1 MSVQFIIDSA
11 ADYTPQEAQERRITL
26 LPMTIIFGKE
36 VYLDRVELTVEQ
48 FYEKLIES
56 DRLPTT
62 CQIPPATFSDAFAQA
77 VAQGDTVVA
86 VTISSKLSGTYQ
98 SAALAAQDFPGKV
111 FVVDSLN
118 ATLGERIL
126 IEYGLRLR
134 DQGLEA
140 RVIAQ
145 ELTEKREKIHLLAL
159 LDTLE
164 YLKKGGRISPATA
177 LAGTLLSIKPVVT
190 VENGEVAM
198 AGKARG
204 SRQGNNLLRQ
214 LIEKCG
220 GVNFE
225 MPYCLA
231 YTGLSDYLLQKYIA
245 DSAELWQGRTDQLPI
260 AAVGATVGTHVGPG
274 AVAVAFFSA

>member
-11 ADYTPQEAQERRITL
+11 ADYTLHEAQERWITL

-62 CQIPPATFSDAFAQA
+62 CQIPPASFSDAFSQA

-98 SAALAAQDFPGKV
+98 NAALAAQDFPGKV

-134 DQGLEA
+134 DQRLEA
-140 RVIAQ
+140 REIAQ

-245 DSAELWQGRTDQLPI
+245 DSAELWQGRTDRLPI

>member
-11 ADYTPQEAQERRITL
+11 ADYTLHEAQERWITL

-62 CQIPPATFSDAFAQA
+62 CQIPPASFSDAFSQA

-98 SAALAAQDFPGKV
+98 NAALAAQDFPGKV

-134 DQGLEA
+134 DQRLEA
-140 RVIAQ
+140 REIAQ

-245 DSAELWQGRTDQLPI
+245 DSAELWQGRTDKLPI

>member
-1 MSVQFIIDSA
+1 MSVKFIIDSA
-11 ADYTPQEAQERRITL
+11 ADYTPQEAQERRMTL

-62 CQIPPATFSDAFAQA
+62 CQIPPASFSDAFAQA

-86 VTISSKLSGTYQ
+86 VTISSKLSGTFQ

-140 RVIAQ
+140 GQIAQ

-245 DSAELWQGRTDQLPI
+245 DSAELWQGRTDRLPI

>member
-11 ADYTPQEAQERRITL
+11 ADYTLQEAQEQRITL

-62 CQIPPATFSDAFAQA
+62 CQIPPASFSDAFSQA

-140 RVIAQ
+140 GQIAQ
-145 ELTEKREKIHLLAL
+145 ELTEKRKKIHLLAL

-245 DSAELWQGRTDQLPI
+245 DSAELWQGRTDRLPI

-274 AVAVAFFSA
+274 AVAVAFFSV

>member
-11 ADYTPQEAQERRITL
+11 ADYTLQEAQEQRITL

-62 CQIPPATFSDAFAQA
+62 CQIPPASFSDAFSQA

-140 RVIAQ
+140 REIAQ

-245 DSAELWQGRTDQLPI
+245 DSAELWQGRTDRLPI

>member
-11 ADYTPQEAQERRITL
+11 ADYTPQEAQERRVTL

-36 VYLDRVELTVEQ
+36 VYLDRVELTVER

-77 VAQGDTVVA
+77 VAQGNTVVA

-140 RVIAQ
+140 REIAQ

>member
-11 ADYTPQEAQERRITL
+11 ADYTPQEARERHITL
-26 LPMTIIFGKE
+26 IPMTIIFGKE

-62 CQIPPATFSDAFAQA
+62 CQIPPASFSDAFAQA

-86 VTISSKLSGTYQ
+86 VTISSKLSGTFQ

-111 FVVDSLN
+111 FIVDSLN

-140 RVIAQ
+140 GQIAQ

-245 DSAELWQGRTDQLPI
+245 DSAELWQGRTDRLPI

-274 AVAVAFFSA
+274 AVAVAFFSV